1 MVKTSRPICYFF
13 PEMDGLFHLLPET
26 SQFLLPGFCVGELL
40 FNLIWGLK
48 ESSIIGKEIKN
59 LVTVV
64 NWSYTRLEAINATL
78 GTLLNKITAGLVHC
92 FADPRKGLSEFQAAW
107 ELKKN

>member
-13 PEMDGLFHLLPET
+13 PEMDGLFHLLPEM

-40 FNLIWGLK
+40 FNLI
-48 ESSIIGKEIKN
+48 IGKEIKN

-64 NWSYTRLEAINATL
+64 NWSYMRLEAINATL
-78 GTLLNKITAGLVHC
+78 GTVLNKITAGLVHC

-107 ELKKN
+107 ELKKKLN